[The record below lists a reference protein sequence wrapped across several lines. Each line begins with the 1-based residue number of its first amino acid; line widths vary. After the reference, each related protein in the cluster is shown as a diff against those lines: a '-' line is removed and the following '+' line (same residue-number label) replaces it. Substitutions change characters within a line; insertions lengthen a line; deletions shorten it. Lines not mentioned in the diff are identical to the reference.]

1 MTDLDRTSLD
11 RILPSTTGSP
21 DWDDV
26 MSRSRAQLGRR
37 RRRVVVAL
45 AAAALVAVGTASA
58 FGSVRD
64 IFRHV
69 SHQLAARN
77 RRAAAPAGK
86 ARADGGGHSVLVQ
99 SAERVGKV
107 QDPSDR
113 EVSLERRSRS
123 TSPAK
128 GPQGAEA
135 IIYWTS
141 FPDGDHA
148 DPCALELAPSV
159 GPSAAD
165 LAAAVSTA
173 PGTKLVKGPSNVTL
187 GGHPAKHVVLTVRE
201 YVGCDPGFF
210 YTWREVFGGA
220 FWRTTLWATR
230 SGFGSSLCAA
240 RASSNARASSSRPRP
255 ERTRARCWR
264 ERSSRSSDRS
274 ASSRSS
280 CGRRPVVDL
289 AAAPD

>member
-64 IFRHV
+64 ILPSRG
-69 SHQLAARN
+69 LIGL
-77 RRAAAPAGK
+77 PAGTAGQQPPR
-86 ARADGGGHSVLVQ
+86 ARRVLTEAGVRF
-99 SAERVGKV
+99 SFRVPRGWERFKTLPTKKSPGA
-107 QDPSDR
+107 PI
-113 EVSLERRSRS
+113 SLNKSSEG
-123 TSPAK
+123 A
-128 GPQGAEA
+128 QGAEA

-148 DPCALELAPSV
+148 DPCARELAPPI
-159 GPSAAD
+159 GRSAAS

-173 PGTKLVKGPSNVTL
+173 PGTKLVKGPLNVSL
-187 GGHPAKHVVLTVRE
+187 GGYPAKHVVLTVRK
-201 YVGCDPGFF
+201 YVDCDPGFF

-220 FWRTTLWATR
+220 FWRTTIVGDTIRVWIVPVRGTRFFKRTRLFIAAATR
-230 SGFGSSLCAA
+230 EDADAMLKREVEQVVGSFRFESVIV
-240 RASSNARASSSRPRP
+240 R
-255 ERTRARCWR
+255 
-264 ERSSRSSDRS
+264 
-274 ASSRSS
+274 
-280 CGRRPVVDL
+280 
-289 AAAPD
+289 